1 MKLQKD
7 FQSLSDVYK
16 QFQSDK
22 QTMINELNKEY
33 SIRKEQENN
42 QNKLCNLLNDRQN
55 KLQNLSQDYLCMKN
69 MNDKEIL
76 IVLMQKNKKENIYEN
91 KKIFFI
97 QNDPNIFGTK
107 ELYDLCRIHS
117 NWMNI
122 SIAKYNKGNYD
133 YEEIKEYDD
142 NNKSISLKKGNYTL
156 RDSDWI
162 AIKNLDEDDVFM
174 TKFDIEQ
181 RDIIKKIKEE
191 NKKMKLKEKSSK
203 KSYEKP
209 LRIKLDD

>member
-1 MKLQKD
+1 
-7 FQSLSDVYK
+7 
-16 QFQSDK
+16 
-22 QTMINELNKEY
+22 
-33 SIRKEQENN
+33 
-42 QNKLCNLLNDRQN
+42 
-55 KLQNLSQDYLCMKN
+55 
-69 MNDKEIL
+69 
-76 IVLMQKNKKENIYEN
+76 MQKNKKENIYEN

-162 AIKNLDEDDVFM
+162 AIINLDDDN
-174 TKFDIEQ
+174 KFITDFDLKEQ
-181 RDIIKKIKEE
+181 NEIKKRKEE
-191 NKKMKLKEKSSK
+191 LKKLKIKEKSSK